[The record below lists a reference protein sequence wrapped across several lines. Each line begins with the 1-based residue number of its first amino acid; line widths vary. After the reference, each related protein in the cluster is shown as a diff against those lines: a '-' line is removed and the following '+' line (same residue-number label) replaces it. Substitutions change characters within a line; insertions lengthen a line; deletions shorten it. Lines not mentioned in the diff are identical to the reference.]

1 MFKQKPRGMET
12 IMRHI
17 LYPSVFFFFCFFLLS
32 FSKLVA
38 INELTGKMQ
47 VETFKF
53 PTCCSCH
60 VRTSPIFQRSVSCYW
75 VIMRLI
81 WNPFFFFLLAI
92 EHDWRLDSM
101 NHISIVIVYLCQAPT
116 PPPAVSDVSPA
127 ASSNRRVTT
136 KAKRQGWSQGVDGRL
151 LDSFIHVKSPSRLL
165 ISLSNCRSR
174 ATRNNLIYHPFPTL
188 HVL

>member
-17 LYPSVFFFFCFFLLS
+17 LYPSVFFFCFFLLS

-81 WNPFFFFLLAI
+81 WIPFFFFLLEI
-92 EHDWRLDSM
+92 EQDWRLDSI
-101 NHISIVIVYLCQAPT
+101 NHISIVIIYLCQAPT
-116 PPPAVSDVSPA
+116 AAAAAVSDVSPA

-165 ISLSNCRSR
+165 ISLSDCRSR
-174 ATRNNLIYHPFPTL
+174 ATRNNLIYHQFPTL